1 MWTLSIF
8 MAMSRSSPIRACV
21 RGSTRGSYI
30 ADHAVADE
38 DLALSDLFQAG
49 QAAQGGGIT
58 TDGRAHQDGE
68 LFVGNLD
75 VQIVD
80 GCHIA
85 ESFGDVIVGYTSDTV
100 VPFAS

>member
-1 MWTLSIF
+1 
-8 MAMSRSSPIRACV
+8 MAMSKSSPIRACV

-38 DLALSDLFQAG
+38 DLALGDLFQAG
-49 QAAQGGGIT
+49 QAAQGGGFT
-58 TDGRAHQDGE
+58 TVGKAHQDEE

-80 GCHIA
+80 GCHIS

-100 VPFAS
+100 VPFVS